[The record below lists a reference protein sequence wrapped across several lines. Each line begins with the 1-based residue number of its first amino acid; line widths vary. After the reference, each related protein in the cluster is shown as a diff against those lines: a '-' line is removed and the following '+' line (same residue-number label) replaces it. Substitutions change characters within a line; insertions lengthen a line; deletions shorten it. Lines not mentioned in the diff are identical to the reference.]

1 MHILL
6 VSGPFDFIVSQR
18 PKNILQWTT
27 YIFYRGKWGKFSTQI
42 VCQIPAKLT
51 STACISMRF
60 ASIVKMKMPISKLG
74 CILRILISWG
84 KIHVFCV
91 LEFGFK
97 DGLVAILILLVYF
110 PRWQI
115 KDYEAKIEWILKI
128 PKQELVLLSLSLS

>member
-1 MHILL
+1 MLQ
-6 VSGPFDFIVSQR
+6 VSDR
-18 PKNILQWTT
+18 NL
-27 YIFYRGKWGKFSTQI
+27 TQ
-42 VCQIPAKLT
+42 
-51 STACISMRF
+51 
-60 ASIVKMKMPISKLG
+60 KMIAV
-74 CILRILISWG
+74 WG
-84 KIHVFCV
+84 KIHFFCV

>member
-1 MHILL
+1 
-6 VSGPFDFIVSQR
+6 
-18 PKNILQWTT
+18 
-27 YIFYRGKWGKFSTQI
+27 
-42 VCQIPAKLT
+42 
-51 STACISMRF
+51 MRF
-60 ASIVKMKMPISKLG
+60 KSIVKMKMPIFKLG
-74 CILRILISWG
+74 YILRILNSWG
-84 KIHVFCV
+84 KIHVLCV

>member
-1 MHILL
+1 
-6 VSGPFDFIVSQR
+6 
-18 PKNILQWTT
+18 
-27 YIFYRGKWGKFSTQI
+27 
-42 VCQIPAKLT
+42 
-51 STACISMRF
+51 MRF

-110 PRWQI
+110 RRWQI